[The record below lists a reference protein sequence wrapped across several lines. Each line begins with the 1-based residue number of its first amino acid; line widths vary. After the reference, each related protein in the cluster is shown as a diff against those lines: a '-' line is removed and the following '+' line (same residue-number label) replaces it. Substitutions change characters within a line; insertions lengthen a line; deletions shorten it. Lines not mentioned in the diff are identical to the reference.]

1 MNFVAF
7 RESTEMGLPDVGL
20 INFTDKELVHYTIM
34 KSSLTILEQE
44 LVQRLILRMENEDCF
59 ELPKWAK
66 DLLRDDEDPPSFL

>member
-7 RESTEMGLPDVGL
+7 RESTEMGLSDVGL
-20 INFTDKELVHYTIM
+20 INFTDKELVHYTVM

-44 LVQRLILRMENEDCF
+44 LVQRLILRMENEDRF